1 MGINV
6 SSFKSLPG
14 KGKEKKKKKS
24 QTTGLIGL
32 LTAHL
37 CVEIKQNKN
46 KKKDKQKMT
55 GVLCWNAL
63 WQIVWKKRGKIK
75 EKLFGKKE
83 EKSKK
88 RKSRYLGSPGNR
100 RRDKCVAEGCE
111 ICLPLLGCF
120 CHVWPA

>member
-55 GVLCWNAL
+55 GVLC
-63 WQIVWKKRGKIK
+63 
-75 EKLFGKKE
+75 
-83 EKSKK
+83 
-88 RKSRYLGSPGNR
+88 
-100 RRDKCVAEGCE
+100 
-111 ICLPLLGCF
+111 
-120 CHVWPA
+120 